1 MSKTSE
7 TRAVLAKRLL
17 GVPTGERIPST
28 ATLAASVGVGFGT
41 VQSALRGLS
50 DQGAI
55 TLTTHGHQ
63 GSRLVHR
70 DIVALWSAC
79 ERGAVAAVLPPAQS
93 SEFSGLATA
102 LTLAFEGAGVPL
114 HLTFR
119 QGAKT
124 RMALLGDDRVDF
136 TVVSAST
143 RAAIDSTAF
152 AYSEL
157 PDFTYYRRGS
167 VVVITAAGREPE
179 PDGTV
184 ATDPASYDHSLLT
197 RAEFPDAA
205 IVEAPYGRIPE
216 LVARGDADAAVWH
229 ASSSSSLSTATG
241 LSLHALRRPSPADQG
256 SMSRAVLAWRA
267 DEPGMAALLDH
278 LLDPATLALVQRD
291 VGEGRLEPRF

>member
-17 GVPTGERIPST
+17 GVPRGARIPST
-28 ATLAASVGVGFGT
+28 ATLAASAGVGFGT

-50 DQGAI
+50 DLGAI

-63 GSRLVHR
+63 GSRLVER

-79 ERGAVAAVLPPAQS
+79 DRGAVAAVLPPPQS
-93 SEFSGLATA
+93 PEFSGLATA

-119 QGAKT
+119 QGART
-124 RMALLGDDRVDF
+124 RMALLDEDRVDF

-143 RAAIDSTAF
+143 AEALEGGAF
-152 AYSEL
+152 ACSEL
-157 PDFTYYRRGS
+157 PEFSYYRRGS
-167 VVVITAAGREPE
+167 VVVITAVGREPDPE
-179 PDGTV
+179 GLV
-184 ATDPASYDHSLLT
+184 ATDPASYDHGLLT
-197 RAEFPDAA
+197 RAEFPDAQL
-205 IVEAPYGRIPE
+205 VEAPYGRIPE

-229 ASSSSSLSTATG
+229 TTSSSSLSTATG
-241 LSLHALRRPSPADQG
+241 LGLHGLRHPSPADHG
-256 SMSRAVLAWRA
+256 SMSRAALAWRA

-291 VGEGRLEPRF
+291 VSEGRLEPRF